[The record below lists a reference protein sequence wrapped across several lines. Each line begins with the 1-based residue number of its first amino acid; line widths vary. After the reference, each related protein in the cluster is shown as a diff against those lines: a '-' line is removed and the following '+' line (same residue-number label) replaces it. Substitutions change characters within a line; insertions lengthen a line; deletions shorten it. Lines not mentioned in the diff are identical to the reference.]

1 MITAMERLLTSE
13 DLKSLAPAGH
23 HIALR
28 IGFAFPM
35 EEDNAFPKD
44 WITHYSQ
51 QRFML
56 YDPVIRWVYQN
67 TGFVRWSEITLEDP
81 RRVVQQAK
89 TFGLRYGVA
98 VSYVDNSETNLR
110 SFGSFARSDREF
122 DELEMR
128 LLSAFIQRR
137 HAETAPPSNLTQAEL
152 EVLQMIKDGKRLKQI
167 AHDLEVSEGAIKQRL
182 KNAKL
187 KLDAK
192 TGPQAAALA
201 SQFGLI

>member
-1 MITAMERLLTSE
+1 MDRLVSPD
-13 DLKSLAPAGH
+13 DLKELAPVGYH
-23 HIALR
+23 VALR

-35 EEDNAFPKD
+35 EEDNSFPPA
-44 WITHYSQ
+44 WISHYSQ

-67 TGFVRWSEITLEDP
+67 TGYIRWSEIDLEDP
-81 RRVVQQAK
+81 RRVVAQAK

-98 VSYVDNSETNLR
+98 ISHVGENGDSLR
-110 SFGSFARSDREF
+110 SFGSFARADREYS
-122 DELEMR
+122 DLEMR
-128 LLSAFIQRR
+128 VLAAFVSRR
-137 HAETAPPSNLTQAEL
+137 HAETAPPSNLTKAEL
-152 EVLQMIKDGKRLKQI
+152 EVLQMIKNGKRIKQI
-167 AHDLEVSEGAIKQRL
+167 AHELEVSEGAIKQRL

-201 SQFGLI
+201 SQYGLI

>member
-1 MITAMERLLTSE
+1 MDRLVSPE
-13 DLKSLAPAGH
+13 DLKDLAPAGY

-35 EEDNAFPKD
+35 EEDNSFPRE
-44 WITHYSQ
+44 WIHHYSQ
-51 QRFML
+51 QKFML

-67 TGFVRWSEITLEDP
+67 TGFVRWSEIALDDP
-81 RRVVQQAK
+81 RRVMTQAP

-98 VSYVDNSETNLR
+98 VSHVGDDAQNLR
-110 SFGSFARSDREF
+110 SFGSFARADREYS
-122 DELEMR
+122 DLEMR
-128 LLSAFIQRR
+128 LLAAFISRR
-137 HAETAPPSNLTQAEL
+137 HAETAPPSNLTKAEL
-152 EVLQMIKDGKRLKQI
+152 EVLEMIKNGKRIKQI
-167 AHDLEVSEGAIKQRL
+167 AYELEVSEGAIKQRL

-201 SQFGLI
+201 NQYGLI